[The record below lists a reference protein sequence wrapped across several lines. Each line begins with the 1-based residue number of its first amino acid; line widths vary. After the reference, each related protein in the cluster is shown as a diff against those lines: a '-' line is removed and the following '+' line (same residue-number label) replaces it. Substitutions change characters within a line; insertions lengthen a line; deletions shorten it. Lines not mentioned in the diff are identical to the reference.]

1 MFHAKLDEETKQRVM
16 DGISENGKVK
26 LLFATIAFGL
36 GIDIKDIDIVVIWG
50 VRNFIQMF
58 QEIGRCARGSGR
70 SGRAHV
76 FLTGKTLAKCHDPA
90 ILQMAQ
96 SMKSNDKRCIR
107 SIFLEKFVL
116 DGMSENVLDKIDQ
129 KSQCSGLCEDS
140 CHCDMCNC
148 CNICQSQCTC
158 PQALQYAL
166 TNMGIDNML

>member
-26 LLFATIAFGL
+26 LLFATIAFGFGL

-50 VRNFIQMF
+50 VHNFIQMF

-70 SGRAHV
+70 SGKAHV

-96 SMKSNDKRCIR
+96 SMKSNDKRCI
-107 SIFLEKFVL
+107 SLYY
-116 DGMSENVLDKIDQ
+116 S
-129 KSQCSGLCEDS
+129 
-140 CHCDMCNC
+140 
-148 CNICQSQCTC
+148 
-158 PQALQYAL
+158 
-166 TNMGIDNML
+166 